1 MSDFGDSE
9 LDRDE
14 RRRVAAAEYALG
26 VTDGEARAAMERAMD
41 ASPALA
47 AEVAYWERRL
57 AAFNE
62 DYLPATPSA
71 ELLGHIEARLFA
83 EGDARKPWYDSLLV
97 WRALAGTA
105 AAIAVLAV
113 GLNLL
118 APGVQQPSE
127 TNQLVAALQP
137 VDSDISFLAR
147 YDPASQTLRVSGTGA
162 PAGSGNDYE
171 LWFIEGEEAPISM
184 GVVAM
189 GEAQGVVVDEALRD
203 RLAQD
208 ITLAVTRE
216 IAGGSPTGTPQG
228 PIVAAGPLAA
238 I

>member
-47 AEVAYWERRL
+47 AEVAHWERRL

-71 ELLGHIEARLFA
+71 GLLGHIEARLFA
-83 EGDARKPWYDSLLV
+83 ERDTRKPWYDSLLL

-118 APGVQQPSE
+118 APSSLRRCSPSKATSALLPDTTRHRGPCASAE
-127 TNQLVAALQP
+127 RVRRPEAAMTT
-137 VDSDISFLAR
+137 SSGSSKAR
-147 YDPASQTLRVSGTGA
+147 MRRFPWASSRWARRKGWS
-162 PAGSGNDYE
+162 
-171 LWFIEGEEAPISM
+171 W
-184 GVVAM
+184 
-189 GEAQGVVVDEALRD
+189 
-203 RLAQD
+203 
-208 ITLAVTRE
+208 TRRCA
-216 IAGGSPTGTPQG
+216 IGWPRASPWP
-228 PIVAAGPLAA
+228 
-238 I
+238 